1 MHNLYSSNK
10 KEVKRIDNKGKEIK
24 RNIISNKLQFID
36 CVRFIASSLL
46 NLFDNLTE
54 TIHKIISKYEY

>member
-1 MHNLYSSNK
+1 MHNLSSSNK
-10 KEVKRIDNKGKEIK
+10 KEVKRVDNKGKEIK

-46 NLFDNLTE
+46 NLFDN
-54 TIHKIISKYEY
+54 HNS